1 MAKPVKVLV
10 IEDKFDGGFM
20 SQVNKRIL
28 RANGF
33 DESIPHYLND
43 SIYQKRLML
52 VYLGLAINN
61 AARGGFSSWSIFD
74 AIEQLEKIE
83 AIVAEEFGYTS

>member
-1 MAKPVKVLV
+1 MAKPVKVLI

-33 DESIPHYLND
+33 DESTPHYLND
-43 SIYQKRLML
+43 STYQNRVQL
-52 VYLGLAINN
+52 VYRAYAITS
-61 AARGGFSSWSIFD
+61 AARVGFGGWGIHD
-74 AIEQLEKIE
+74 ATDNLKKVE